1 MSTYTYLSND
11 NDNRAR
17 RMRLFG
23 REKPIYEILGGGKA
37 ANILLWRDKAVSGAV
52 FMGVLTLWFLFEVAE
67 YNLVTFLCHLTI
79 TLMLVIFIWSNGAKA
94 FKWTPPEIP
103 KFLLEESM
111 LCKVICEKLNVFLSW
126 LIYIA
131 CGNDIKLFC
140 LVILVISMLST
151 IGNYIAASN
160 LLFIGIV
167 CMGTL
172 PYLYERHE
180 EKVNYLFATLIWR
193 ISKAYNTF
201 DRNIVSKIPRWP
213 LKHRKYL

>member
-11 NDNRAR
+11 NDNGAR

-23 REKPIYEILGGGKA
+23 RERPIYEILGGGKA

-52 FMGVLTLWFLFEVAE
+52 FMGVMALWFLFEVAE

-79 TLMLVIFIWSNGAKA
+79 TVMLVIFIWSNGAKA

-111 LCKVICEKLNVFLSW
+111 LCKDICEKLNVFLSW
-126 LIYIA
+126 LINIA

-140 LVILVISMLST
+140 LVILVVSMLST
-151 IGNYIAASN
+151 IGKYITASN

-180 EKVNYLFATLIWR
+180 EKTDA
-193 ISKAYNTF
+193 IS
-201 DRNIVSKIPRWP
+201 
-213 LKHRKYL
+213 